1 MATEEP
7 DRWLRRF
14 HPSAGATAELVC
26 FPHAGGSAAYW
37 FALSRLLTPA
47 VEVLAVQ
54 YPGRQERHREAPA
67 GDLHALADRIT
78 QALVPRPGAQ
88 GPRPRL
94 FLGHSMGASLAY
106 EVAVRLEDTTGGGP
120 AALLLSG
127 RRAPSRSRPGADR
140 LDDDRALLA
149 KVRSL
154 GGTGSG
160 LLDDQEML
168 GLVLPVLRADYGAL
182 ASYEPTGG
190 APLSCPVV
198 GLAGDR
204 DPEASPEE
212 VRAWGSHTGAPFDLH
227 VFPGGHFFLT
237 EHTAAVAELVSGLA
251 SDLAS
256 GPLPAAARRPVSGP
270 PPARP
275 GLRA

>member
-1 MATEEP
+1 MAKEVAKEDP
-7 DRWLRRF
+7 ESWLRRF
-14 HPSAGATAELVC
+14 QPSPGATAELVC

-54 YPGRQERHREAPA
+54 YPGRQERHREEPA
-67 GDLHALADRIT
+67 DDLHALADRIT
-78 QALVPRPGAQ
+78 SALQPRQ
-88 GPRPRL
+88 GGRSPRPRL

-106 EVAVRLEDTTGGGP
+106 EVAVRLAGGAGGGP

-127 RRAPSRSRPGADR
+127 RRAPSRPRPGADR
-140 LDDDRALLA
+140 LGDDRALLA

-168 GLVLPVLRADYGAL
+168 GLVLPVLRADYRAL

-190 APLSCPVV
+190 TPLSCPVV

-204 DPEASPEE
+204 DPEASPED
-212 VRAWGSHTGAPFDLH
+212 VGAWGAHTSGPFDLR

-237 EHTAAVAELVSGLA
+237 DHMAAVADLVSGRVA
-251 SDLAS
+251 APAS
-256 GPLPAAARRPVSGP
+256 GASSRRGSGTPPVL
-270 PPARP
+270 P